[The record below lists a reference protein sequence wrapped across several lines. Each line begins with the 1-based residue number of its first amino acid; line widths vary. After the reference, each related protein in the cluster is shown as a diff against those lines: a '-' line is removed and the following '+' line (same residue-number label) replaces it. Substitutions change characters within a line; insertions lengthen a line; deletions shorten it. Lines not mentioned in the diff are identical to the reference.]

1 MIDSLQM
8 LTVIKDTLTKMGSKY
23 ASQDAQMLVFRTGL
37 VESKYKYIMQK
48 GGNNIARGF
57 WQCEPWVAVSL
68 CNDYLKYRKELL
80 KRVAEICHLDWSYFT
95 SPDED
100 KWREV
105 LTTNLIAGIVVCRLH
120 YWRVPKKM
128 PTYKKDDAPIGLSE
142 TSLFTVMPKCSI
154 FVKDH
159 PKANGLKEKRV
170 KELLTQILES
180 MHPDESLVFI
190 QMLKKKLK
198 CKGLTEKLVLEVF
211 PDLYRKV
218 EK

>member
-1 MIDSLQM
+1 M
-8 LTVIKDTLTKMGSKY
+8 TV
-23 ASQDAQMLVFRTGL
+23 
-37 VESKYKYIMQK
+37 YI
-48 GGNNIARGF
+48 
-57 WQCEPWVAVSL
+57 S
-68 CNDYLKYRKELL
+68 ELL
-80 KRVAEICHLDWSYFT
+80 KGIGKARTRKEKKALLEKYRTNNILRF
-95 SPDED
+95 
-100 KWREV
+100 V
-105 LTTNLIAGIVVCRLH
+105 LQGTFDPSIV
-120 YWRVPKKM
+120 WNVPKTM
-128 PTYKKDDAPIGLSE
+128 PAYKKDDAPIGLSE

>member
-1 MIDSLQM
+1 M
-8 LTVIKDTLTKMGSKY
+8 TV
-23 ASQDAQMLVFRTGL
+23 
-37 VESKYKYIMQK
+37 YI
-48 GGNNIARGF
+48 
-57 WQCEPWVAVSL
+57 S
-68 CNDYLKYRKELL
+68 ELL
-80 KRVAEICHLDWSYFT
+80 KGIGKARTRKEKKALLEKYRTNNILRF
-95 SPDED
+95 
-100 KWREV
+100 V
-105 LTTNLIAGIVVCRLH
+105 LQGTFDPSIV
-120 YWRVPKKM
+120 WNVPKKM
-128 PTYKKDDAPIGLSE
+128 PAYKKDDAPIGLSE

-159 PKANGLKEKRV
+159 PKANGLKEKRI

>member
-1 MIDSLQM
+1 M
-8 LTVIKDTLTKMGSKY
+8 TV
-23 ASQDAQMLVFRTGL
+23 
-37 VESKYKYIMQK
+37 YI
-48 GGNNIARGF
+48 
-57 WQCEPWVAVSL
+57 S
-68 CNDYLKYRKELL
+68 ELL
-80 KRVAEICHLDWSYFT
+80 KGIGKARTRKEKKALLEKYRTNNILRF
-95 SPDED
+95 
-100 KWREV
+100 V
-105 LTTNLIAGIVVCRLH
+105 LQGTFDPSIV
-120 YWRVPKKM
+120 WNVPNKM
-128 PTYKKDDAPIGLSE
+128 PAYKKDDAPIGLSE

>member
-1 MIDSLQM
+1 M
-8 LTVIKDTLTKMGSKY
+8 TV
-23 ASQDAQMLVFRTGL
+23 
-37 VESKYKYIMQK
+37 YI
-48 GGNNIARGF
+48 
-57 WQCEPWVAVSL
+57 S
-68 CNDYLKYRKELL
+68 ELL
-80 KRVAEICHLDWSYFT
+80 KGIGKARTRKEKKALLEKYRTNNILRF
-95 SPDED
+95 
-100 KWREV
+100 V
-105 LTTNLIAGIVVCRLH
+105 LQGTFDPSIV
-120 YWRVPKKM
+120 WNVPKKM
-128 PTYKKDDAPIGLSE
+128 PAYKKDDAPIGLSE

-190 QMLKKKLK
+190 QVLKKKLK

>member
-1 MIDSLQM
+1 M
-8 LTVIKDTLTKMGSKY
+8 TVYISELFKGIAK
-23 ASQDAQMLVFRTGL
+23 ARTRKEKKAL
-37 VESKYKYIMQK
+37 LEKYKT
-48 GGNNIARGF
+48 NNILRF
-57 WQCEPWVAVSL
+57 
-68 CNDYLKYRKELL
+68 
-80 KRVAEICHLDWSYFT
+80 
-95 SPDED
+95 
-100 KWREV
+100 V
-105 LTTNLIAGIVVCRLH
+105 LQGTFDPSIIWN
-120 YWRVPKKM
+120 VPKKL

>member
-1 MIDSLQM
+1 M
-8 LTVIKDTLTKMGSKY
+8 TV
-23 ASQDAQMLVFRTGL
+23 
-37 VESKYKYIMQK
+37 YI
-48 GGNNIARGF
+48 
-57 WQCEPWVAVSL
+57 S
-68 CNDYLKYRKELL
+68 ELL
-80 KRVAEICHLDWSYFT
+80 KGIGKARTRKEKKALLEKYRTNNILRFVLQGTFDPSIVWNVA
-95 SPDED
+95 
-100 KWREV
+100 
-105 LTTNLIAGIVVCRLH
+105 
-120 YWRVPKKM
+120 KKM
-128 PTYKKDDAPIGLSE
+128 PAYKKDDAPIGLSE